1 MACLFKNATA
11 SGMPC
16 LFENLKLLCLVKD
29 LKPLLMALAPG
40 RLPAGP
46 DVVCRS
52 GRNGIRRSCCREHL
66 CWLPS
71 LKCVS

>member
-16 LFENLKLLCLVKD
+16 LFENLKLLCLFKD

-40 RLPAGP
+40 GASLQAQMLSAAVAGMAFGVAAAGSICAGFP
-46 DVVCRS
+46 V
-52 GRNGIRRSCCREHL
+52 
-66 CWLPS
+66 
-71 LKCVS
+71 

>member
-16 LFENLKLLCLVKD
+16 LFENLKLLCLFKD

-40 RLPAGP
+40 APPCRPRCCLPQWQEWHSA
-46 DVVCRS
+46 
-52 GRNGIRRSCCREHL
+52 
-66 CWLPS
+66 
-71 LKCVS
+71 

>member
-16 LFENLKLLCLVKD
+16 LFENLKLLCLFKD

-40 RLPAGP
+40 RLPAAQMLSAAVAGMAFGVAAAGSICAGFP
-46 DVVCRS
+46 V
-52 GRNGIRRSCCREHL
+52 
-66 CWLPS
+66 
-71 LKCVS
+71 